1 MGATASWYKLPMEM
15 KMAIVD
21 VVSDPSDVKALSF
34 VDHTTH
40 NASLHA
46 LYKVRGFPSAPE
58 YEMLMRH
65 LPAERPFQ
73 RILCSAELLGQCA
86 PRDPW
91 SFRQTL
97 GD

>member
-1 MGATASWYKLPMEM
+1 MEM

-46 LYKVRGFPSAPE
+46 LYKVREFSSASE
-58 YEMLMRH
+58 YDILICH
-65 LPAERPFQ
+65 LSVERPLQ
-73 RILCSAELLGQCA
+73 WISCNAELLGQRA
-86 PRDPW
+86 PRDPR